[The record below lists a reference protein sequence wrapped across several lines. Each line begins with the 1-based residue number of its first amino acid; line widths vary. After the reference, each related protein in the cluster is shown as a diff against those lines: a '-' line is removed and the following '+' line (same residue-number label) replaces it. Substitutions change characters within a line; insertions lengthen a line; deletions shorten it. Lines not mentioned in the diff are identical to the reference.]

1 MKRFFDEDFLRKL
14 EALSLISR
22 RASLGQAKGER
33 RSLKKGSGVE
43 FRDFRPYVPG
53 DDIRY
58 VDWNIYSRL
67 DRLILKLFVEEEDL
81 CLHLLI
87 DSSGSMGFGTP
98 SKLEYALK
106 VAAALGYIGLSHF
119 ERVAIGLFSD
129 GLGKLLRPRR
139 GRGQI
144 FPLLGFLA
152 KVRPQGRTDLS
163 SSLKEYAL
171 WAKAPGLA
179 ILISDLL
186 DPGGYQEGIM
196 ALLKRRLEV
205 FLFHLVST
213 EELHPPFSGDLRL
226 IDAELK
232 EAKEVTVGPA
242 LLSRY
247 RQNLEAFFQGVEAL
261 CLRNQVGYVRA
272 STAVPFED
280 LVLRHLRQG
289 GLLR

>member
-1 MKRFFDEDFLRKL
+1 MKRLFDEDFLRKL

-33 RSLKKGSGVE
+33 RSVKKGSGVE
-43 FRDFRPYVPG
+43 FHDFRPYVPG

-67 DRLILKLFVEEEDL
+67 DRLILKLFIEEEDL

-98 SKLEYALK
+98 TKLEYALK
-106 VAAALGYIGLSHF
+106 VAAALGYIGLSNF

-129 GLGKLLRPRR
+129 GLGKRLRPRR

-144 FPLLGFLA
+144 FPLLGFLD

-186 DPGGYQEGIM
+186 DPRSYQEGIM
-196 ALLKRRLEV
+196 ALLKRRFDV
-205 FLFHLVST
+205 FLFHLVSS

-247 RQNLEAFFQGVEAL
+247 RQNLEAFFQGVEAF

-280 LVLRHLRQG
+280 LLLKHLRQG

>member
-1 MKRFFDEDFLRKL
+1 MRRLFHEDFLRKL
-14 EALSLISR
+14 EALSLVSR
-22 RASLGQAKGER
+22 RVSFGQAKGEW
-33 RSLKKGSGVE
+33 RSVKKGSGVE

-67 DRLILKLFVEEEDL
+67 DRLMLKLFVEEEDL

-87 DSSGSMGFGTP
+87 DSSASMGFGTP

-106 VAAALGYIGLSHF
+106 VAAALGYIGLSNF
-119 ERVAIGLFSD
+119 ERVAIGLFSN
-129 GLGKLLRPRR
+129 GLGRLLRPRR

-144 FPLLGFLA
+144 FPLFSFLEH
-152 KVRPQGRTDLS
+152 VRPQGRTDLS
-163 SSLKEYAL
+163 ASLTAYAL
-171 WAKAPGLA
+171 WAKTPGLA

-186 DPGGYQEGIM
+186 DPGSYQEGIM
-196 ALLKRRLEV
+196 ALLKRRFEV
-205 FLFHLVST
+205 FLFHLVSP
-213 EELHPPFSGDLRL
+213 EELHPPLSGDLRL
-226 IDAELK
+226 IDAELE
-232 EAKEVTVGPA
+232 EAKEVTVDPI

-247 RQNLEAFFQGVEAL
+247 RRNLEAFFQGVEAF
-261 CLRNQVGYVRA
+261 CVRNQVGYVRA

-280 LVLRHLRQG
+280 LLLKHLRQG

>member
-1 MKRFFDEDFLRKL
+1 MKRLFDEDFLRKL

-33 RSLKKGSGVE
+33 RSVKKGSGVE

-67 DRLILKLFVEEEDL
+67 DRLILKLFIEEEDL

-106 VAAALGYIGLSHF
+106 VAAALGYIGLSNF

-144 FPLLGFLA
+144 FPLLGFLD

-163 SSLKEYAL
+163 ASLKEYAL

-186 DPGGYQEGIM
+186 DPRSYQEGIM
-196 ALLKRRLEV
+196 ALLKRRFDV

-247 RQNLEAFFQGVEAL
+247 RQNLEAFFQGVEAF

-280 LVLRHLRQG
+280 LLLKHLRQG